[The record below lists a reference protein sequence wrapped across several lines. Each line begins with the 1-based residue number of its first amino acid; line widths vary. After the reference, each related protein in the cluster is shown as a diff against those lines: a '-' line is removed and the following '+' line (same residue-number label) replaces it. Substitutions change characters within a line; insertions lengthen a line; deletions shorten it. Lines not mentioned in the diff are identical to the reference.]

1 MNKKFPRTRRDDLI
15 EHLMSLIFEK
25 AREDSNED
33 KKDRLAKYLSERI
46 EFKIDVR
53 TLTRYYDGHI
63 LGNEKYRTIPHQ
75 FNLDILSNYLG
86 FENFNVFKKKNEVKI
101 TKVKP
106 IKERIS
112 IEIDSEEK
120 IRIVLFA
127 P

>member
-1 MNKKFPRTRRDDLI
+1 MNRDFPYTRRDALI
-15 EHLMSLIFEK
+15 EHLMFLIFEK
-25 AREDSNED
+25 ARNDSSED

-46 EFKIDVR
+46 EFRIDVR

-86 FENFNVFKKKNEVKI
+86 FENFNAFRKKSDTGI
-101 TKVKP
+101 TKAKQN
-106 IKERIS
+106 KERIS
-112 IEIDSEEK
+112 IEIDAEEK